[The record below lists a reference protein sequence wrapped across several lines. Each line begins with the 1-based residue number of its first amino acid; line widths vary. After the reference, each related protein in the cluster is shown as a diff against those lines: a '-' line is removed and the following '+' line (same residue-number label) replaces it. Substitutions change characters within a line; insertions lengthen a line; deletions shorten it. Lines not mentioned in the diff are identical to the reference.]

1 MRMIEKIKLIL
12 LTYIVLLFA
21 SCAVEEEVK
30 EKRGIMFSAQTR
42 TNSSTTEY
50 TNLQPGERVGMYIVG
65 RTQIGTE
72 SSLKPTGNTFD
83 NLFLSCQEEGALR
96 PQTVTRY
103 PPEISYVDFYAYA
116 PYDAA
121 TEIASNQLMSFFV
134 QHDQSLSEAVRKS
147 DLLWSKLLNVA
158 TTSTS
163 IPSLTFNHCLSK
175 LIINLKAGVG
185 VTLKNTI
192 VKITG
197 TKPGVKL
204 NMVDGALAQVQG
216 DAIEITPMI
225 YDGKSGYKA
234 IIIPQ
239 IVAGG
244 TRLFSIV
251 NNGKNYYYTMKSLKE
266 FTPGTK
272 YTYDITINAD
282 DLKVEMTGSIN
293 EWEPGETTTEVL
305 LESLSIKQLP
315 DKRVYALEENIDLSG
330 LKVLGNYDDGKQR
343 PVNVGIEHISG
354 FSSSIPVEEQNV
366 VITIEDKQVSFPVQ
380 IAPVRVENGVLSE
393 VLNGYDEIVLPNHVT
408 SVSKKAFYE
417 KKIIKVVLNEGLKS
431 IG

>member
-251 NNGKNYYYTMKSLKE
+251 NNGKKLLLY
-266 FTPGTK
+266 
-272 YTYDITINAD
+272 
-282 DLKVEMTGSIN
+282 N
-293 EWEPGETTTEVL
+293 E
-305 LESLSIKQLP
+305 KF
-315 DKRVYALEENIDLSG
+315 KRVHSG
-330 LKVLGNYDDGKQR
+330 NKVYIRYHYKCG
-343 PVNVGIEHISG
+343 
-354 FSSSIPVEEQNV
+354 
-366 VITIEDKQVSFPVQ
+366 
-380 IAPVRVENGVLSE
+380 
-393 VLNGYDEIVLPNHVT
+393 
-408 SVSKKAFYE
+408 
-417 KKIIKVVLNEGLKS
+417 
-431 IG
+431 